1 MLAGAADVE
10 STHAACHAFSE
21 WCAEKVLCLKWAH
34 AFFWYLSLHA
44 AALLRA
50 LISTSYSHLEAWW
63 ILLGLPK
70 PQNKKCSEM
79 VDFLLNSLLNKSS
92 LEGFKEHPTLAPN
105 TPN

>member
-1 MLAGAADVE
+1 MLADAADVE
-10 STHAACHAFSE
+10 STHAVCHAFSE

-34 AFFWYLSLHA
+34 AFYWYLSLHA

-79 VDFLLNSLLNKSS
+79 VDFL
-92 LEGFKEHPTLAPN
+92 FKFFTKQLKFRRLQR
-105 TPN
+105 TPHIGP